1 MTGVRTVFTS
11 GESGT
16 DRQQARGK
24 VRECVQVPI
33 VYLQWWPDS
42 YDLPKKSLS
51 GLWLQ
56 FVHFTWSHRGW
67 TPSFRS
73 SERSQWPGAIFTTST
88 QSSRCQEAAFRW
100 GSRKNITRRILSSQ
114 HSNGS
119 SNRSTNARGSRGEGT
134 CRSSCWLRK
143 KDDCVSKNVSVIQ
156 GEEHDNT
163 HQSTWF
169 TALTNCRANSS
180 AWKEVCP
187 WKDNSLLELRVSQL
201 AVVD

>member
-1 MTGVRTVFTS
+1 MGLTGSRPEGRSENAYKFLSFICGGGQIATTFLKNHWVAYGYSLFTS
-11 GESGT
+11 HEVIEAEHHHLDHQKEASG
-16 DRQQARGK
+16 QA
-24 VRECVQVPI
+24 
-33 VYLQWWPDS
+33 
-42 YDLPKKSLS
+42 
-51 GLWLQ
+51 
-56 FVHFTWSHRGW
+56 
-67 TPSFRS
+67 
-73 SERSQWPGAIFTTST
+73 TST

-114 HSNGS
+114 HSDGS
-119 SNRSTNARGSRGEGT
+119 SNRSTDARGSRGEGT

>member
-16 DRQQARGK
+16 DRQQAWGK
-24 VRECVQVPI
+24 VREGVQGPI
-33 VYLQWWPDS
+33 VYLWWWLDN
-42 YDLPKKSLS
+42 YDLPKNSLS

-73 SERSQWPGAIFTTST
+73 SERSQWPGAIFTIST

-100 GSRKNITRRILSSQ
+100 SSRRNITKRTLSSQ
-114 HSNGS
+114 HSDVS
-119 SNRSTNARGSRGEGT
+119 SNRTTEHRGSTGEGT
-134 CRSSCWLRK
+134 CRSSYWLRK
-143 KDDCVSKNVSVIQ
+143 KYDCVRKNVSVIQ
-156 GEEHDNT
+156 GEEHENMD
-163 HQSTWF
+163 QPMWF

-180 AWKEVCP
+180 AWKEVSP
-187 WKDNSLLELRVSQL
+187 WKESSLLELSVFQL